1 MRERLVRQCPGCQRA
16 FAESAGSGPRCPSCG
31 NPNTT
36 VVSREQTMQAA
47 LDRAREL
54 SPADHAA

>member
-31 NPNTT
+31 NPDTA
-36 VVSREQTMQAA
+36 VVAKEQTMEAA
-47 LDRAREL
+47 LERARQL
-54 SPADHAA
+54 SVAEHAA